1 MNVETGLIFSGQC
14 EAAFKFYEET
24 LGAKVEFLLTW
35 NDSPLADRVPPDWR
49 GKIMHAR
56 LKLGD
61 VELLGTDVLPQDY
74 KTPQGFS
81 VLLGVDD
88 PLVAER
94 LYRALADGGSVRMPL
109 QQTFW
114 SLRYGAV
121 VDRFGI
127 PWDINCAQAPVAAT
141 SNRADT

>member
-1 MNVETGLIFSGQC
+1 MKVETGLVFSGQC
-14 EAAFKFYEET
+14 EAAFKFYEAA
-24 LGAKVEFLLTW
+24 LGGKIEFLLTW
-35 NDSPLADRVPPDWR
+35 NDSPLADRVPPDFR

-56 LKLGD
+56 LELGD
-61 VELLGTDVLPQDY
+61 ADLVGTDVQAHDY
-74 KTPQGFS
+74 RQPQGIS

-109 QQTFW
+109 QETFW

-127 PWDINCAQAPVAAT
+127 PWDINCAQAPRAVA
-141 SNRADT
+141 SS